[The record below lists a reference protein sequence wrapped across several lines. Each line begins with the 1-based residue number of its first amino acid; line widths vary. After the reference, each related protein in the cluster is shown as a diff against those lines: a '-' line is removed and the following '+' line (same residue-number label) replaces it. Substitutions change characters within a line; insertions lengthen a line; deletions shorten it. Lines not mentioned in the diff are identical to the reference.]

1 MKLNRKKRIAWFMF
15 KPCSADFDFMGK
27 NNRKPDPPK
36 VMSIQ
41 EASGFWNEHSLLEF
55 DGTKE
60 VDVTFQ
66 LKRKNCIGLDREVF
80 KKLNAQARRHR
91 VTPEALVES
100 WIIKNLRR
108 YASKS

>member
-1 MKLNRKKRIAWFMF
+1 MKR
-15 KPCSADFDFMGK
+15 
-27 NNRKPDPPK
+27 NNRKTVASK

-41 EASGFWNEHSLLEF
+41 DASDFWDEHSLLEF

-66 LKRKNCIGLDREVF
+66 LKRKHYIGLDREVF
-80 KKLNAQARRHR
+80 KKLNAQARRQK

-100 WIIKNLRR
+100 WIINKSRR
-108 YASKS
+108 